1 MKEIFKQLIV
11 DSQRRSYG
19 PIIERDYE
27 IPTETKKIVSLIGV
41 RRSGKTWLLY
51 RLIEKLRKNVAAENI
66 VYINFEDD
74 RLYPITL
81 GDLDALVQATSNST
95 RKKGMKRSTFF

>member
-1 MKEIFKQLIV
+1 LKEIFKQLIV

-51 RLIEKLRKNVAAENI
+51 RLIEKLRKNVAAEKIAHPQDENH
-66 VYINFEDD
+66 D
-74 RLYPITL
+74 RQD
-81 GDLDALVQATSNST
+81 G
-95 RKKGMKRSTFF
+95 KRVEQHLW